1 MKLSTRLN
9 ELLNQQVAHELRNS
23 NIYLQMSSIFEDY
36 KLTNLASFFKK
47 LSVEEKEHAQMFVN
61 HLNSRTGGKVSISEI
76 ESPNVSETSFDQLGK
91 LYVETEELTTEKIE
105 EIMSVVR
112 SESSYIDEPFILHML
127 GEQVQEEDE
136 ATIFYNRIQMVQD
149 IVLFDATFGG

>member
-136 ATIFYNRIQMVQD
+136 ATIFYTRIQMVQD
-149 IVLFDATFGG
+149 IVLFDATFGE